1 LLHLERP
8 TRRTFPARKE
18 VKAMKLVPWRT
29 ELSPLRGQMDRL
41 FRDFFE
47 NGHVAT
53 REEEFAPVLD
63 VAETPEAIVVTAEVP
78 GIEVKDIEISL
89 MGGTLYLKGRKTEER
104 EEKGKTW
111 HRVERSYGAFTRAIT
126 LPSAVNA
133 ERIEAKSK
141 DGVLT
146 ITLPKKEEAKPK
158 QIQIKT

>member
-1 LLHLERP
+1 
-8 TRRTFPARKE
+8 
-18 VKAMKLVPWRT
+18 
-29 ELSPLRGQMDRL
+29 MDRL
-41 FRDFFE
+41 FHDFFE
-47 NGHVAT
+47 NGHTTTAA
-53 REEEFAPVLD
+53 EEFAPALD

-78 GIEVKDIEISL
+78 GVDVKDVEISL
-89 MGGTLYLKGRKTEER
+89 MGGTLYIKGKKTDEK

-111 HRVERSYGAFTRAIT
+111 HRVERSYGAFTRALS

-158 QIQIKT
+158 LIQIKT